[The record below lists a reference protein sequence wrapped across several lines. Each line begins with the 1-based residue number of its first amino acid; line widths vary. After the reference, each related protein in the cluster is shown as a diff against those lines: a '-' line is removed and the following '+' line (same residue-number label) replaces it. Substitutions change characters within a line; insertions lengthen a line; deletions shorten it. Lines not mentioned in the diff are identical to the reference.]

1 MFRNIKCYQVVID
14 NIKFVMVTNYELC
27 KYAYVEP
34 NYQNYGASGTV
45 TSAVMNNM
53 SLLDRAFAACLK
65 CRDRDMMWAADNN
78 VVPKQ
83 ITLNALIKSS
93 YSLSEFVTLMRG
105 VHTQDSTT
113 PRRERKNDVYRQRWN
128 RVWGILPKIVAHI
141 PSPDFTV
148 TKSQYTSYT
157 RLCRELAEE
166 VRLAITTNHVVEKD
180 NVCVTVQ
187 SMLDTCSYYLQ
198 PRRLFKKVTAAIN
211 KKHNLEEGTTQFEV
225 LHCGHWV
232 PEGMGRPVGRRAD
245 LHVCDVCLEHRYQ
258 WAVDVDCY
266 LPLSEVYQH
275 DNGGYYS
282 YREGDE
288 SELQS
293 YGTDVLD
300 YTNFKHGITSSAFGD
315 FTLGVELEMTCGSV
329 DFGVAI
335 SQVRRGLGKDYV
347 IVKQDG
353 SLPSGGFEV
362 VTAPARLDQHIDKF
376 KNWAINPKFRAWDNN
391 RCGVHVHIDSRA
403 FTKLTLG
410 KFLMLIND
418 KKNTD
423 FIKAIAGRHP
433 STDSNAANYCASD
446 SQTFMVNPAKAILGK
461 KCDTQRYRMVNLQN
475 LGSSEA
481 ERLGLEDSYDGSF
494 NTVELRIFRAS
505 LRKERLLAQIE
516 FAHAAVMFVRA
527 ASYRDLNQEAFVHW
541 LSTTQNLYPNL
552 AKWFD
557 VKETKTNPRVSAVA
571 SEADGGA
578 KEGTNSPK
586 LQALETAP
594 TQAPTVTTA
603 TRTTTT
609 SAMSS
614 TRTDALVNTADFSG
628 LLGALGD
635 CARYYPVDDIPR
647 NSIDSALAHSWNRIA
662 SDYASDY
669 SAPARAP
676 NQDPNVAHM
685 TAQQTLAVQ
694 EEQRRRARGQATQRS
709 MVQSLLARVV
719 ID

>member
-14 NIKFVMVTNYELC
+14 DTKFVIVTNYELR
-27 KYAYVEP
+27 KYAYVDP
-34 NYQNYGASGTV
+34 KYQNYGMSVTV
-45 TSAVMNNM
+45 TSDAMDNM
-53 SLLDRAFAACLK
+53 SLLDRAFNNCLK
-65 CRDRDMMWAADNN
+65 CRDRDMVWAADNN

-83 ITLNALIKSS
+83 ITLNELIKSFDG
-93 YSLSEFVTLMRG
+93 LREFTTLMRG
-105 VHTQDSTT
+105 VHIQDSTA
-113 PRRERKNDVYRQRWN
+113 PRRESKNDVYRQRWN
-128 RVWGILPKIVAHI
+128 RVRGIPPRISAHI
-141 PSPDFTV
+141 SVMDFALTE
-148 TKSQYTSYT
+148 SQYIHYT

-166 VRLAITTNHVVEKD
+166 VRLAIATN
-180 NVCVTVQ
+180 NVYEIERVCFAVKNMVNINTF
-187 SMLDTCSYYLQ
+187 YLQ
-198 PRRLFKKVTAAIN
+198 PQRLFKKVTAAIN
-211 KKHNLEEGTTQFEV
+211 KKHNLEEGTPQFE
-225 LHCGHWV
+225 LLDCGHWAPV
-232 PEGMGRPVGRRAD
+232 GMGSPVGRRAD
-245 LHVCDVCLEHRYQ
+245 RHVCSTCLENRYQ

-266 LPLSEVYQH
+266 LPQGEVYEH
-275 DNGGYYS
+275 DDGDYYS

-288 SELQS
+288 SEIQS
-293 YGTDVLD
+293 YSTDVLD

-329 DFGVAI
+329 DFGAAI

-475 LGSSEA
+475 LGCREA
-481 ERLGLEDSYDGSF
+481 ERLGLEDSYDGPF

-516 FAHAAVMFVRA
+516 FAHAAVMFVRS

-557 VKETKTNPRVSAVA
+557 VKETKTNPRVSNVV
-571 SEADGGA
+571 SETDGGA

-594 TQAPTVTTA
+594 TQTPIVTTA
-603 TRTTTT
+603 TMTSTT
-609 SAMSS
+609 STMTS
-614 TRTDALVNTADFSG
+614 TRTDALAYITDYRIYNTLTQCTRYFIADDNLSG
-628 LLGALGD
+628 RIG
-635 CARYYPVDDIPR
+635 
-647 NSIDSALAHSWNRIA
+647 IDLFNRT
-662 SDYASDY
+662 ASDY
-669 SAPARAP
+669 SAP

-685 TAQQTLAVQ
+685 TAQQTLAVR
-694 EEQRRRARGQATQRS
+694 EEQRRLARGQTAPPS
-709 MVQSLLARVV
+709 IVQSLLARGI

>member
-1 MFRNIKCYQVVID
+1 MFRNIKCHQVVID
-14 NIKFVMVTNYELC
+14 HIRFVIVTNYELR
-27 KYAYVEP
+27 KYAYVDPAYE
-34 NYQNYGASGTV
+34 NYSGARSV
-45 TSAVMNNM
+45 TSEAMNNM
-53 SLLDRAFAACLK
+53 SLLDRAFDDCLK
-65 CRDRDMMWAADNN
+65 RRDRDMVWAADNN

-83 ITLNALIKSS
+83 ITLNELIN
-93 YSLSEFVTLMRG
+93 SLSNFRGFVELMRG
-105 VHTQDSTT
+105 VHIQDSNQL
-113 PRRERKNDVYRQRWN
+113 RRDRKNVVYQQRWN
-128 RVWGILPKIVAHI
+128 SVRGILPRTVAHI
-141 PSPDFTV
+141 GRMGSSITE
-148 TKSQYTSYT
+148 SQYIQYT

-166 VRLAITTNHVVEKD
+166 VRLAITTSDLCNKE
-180 NVCVTVQ
+180 NVCSTVQ
-187 SMLDTCSYYLQ
+187 SMMDSNTCYLQ
-198 PRRLFKKVTAAIN
+198 PRLLFEKVAAEIN
-211 KKHNLEEGTTQFEV
+211 KKHNLEEGTAQFE
-225 LHCGHWV
+225 LLDCDHWV
-232 PEGMGRPVGRRAD
+232 PEGTGRHVGRLAD
-245 LHVCDVCLEHRYQ
+245 RHVCDTCLENSYR

-266 LPLSEVYQH
+266 LPLSEVYEH
-275 DNGGYYS
+275 DDGDYYS
-282 YREGDE
+282 YREGAE

-315 FTLGVELEMTCGSV
+315 FTLGVELEMTCGAM
-329 DFGVAI
+329 DFGGAI

-362 VTAPARLDQHIDKF
+362 VTAPARLDQHINKF

-410 KFLMLIND
+410 KFLILIND
-418 KKNTD
+418 TKNTD

-433 STDSNAANYCASD
+433 STDSQAANYCASD

-461 KCDTQRYRMVNLQN
+461 KRDTQRYRMVNLQN
-475 LGSSEA
+475 LGCREA

-516 FAHAAVMFVRA
+516 FAHAAVMFVRS

-541 LSTTQNLYPNL
+541 LSATQNLYPNL

-557 VKETKTNPRVSAVA
+557 VKETKANPRVSAVV

-594 TQAPTVTTA
+594 TQAPIVTTA
-603 TRTTTT
+603 TWSPTARTLTT
-609 SAMSS
+609 
-614 TRTDALVNTADFSG
+614 TRTDAILNSTNFWPFDTLRHSTSGYSAEAILRGRIADYGRIVYADLF
-628 LLGALGD
+628 
-635 CARYYPVDDIPR
+635 
-647 NSIDSALAHSWNRIA
+647 NRTA
-662 SDYASDY
+662 SDYVS
-669 SAPARAP
+669 AP

-694 EEQRRRARGQATQRS
+694 EEQRRLARGQTAPPS
-709 MVQSLLARVV
+709 IVQSLLTRFVV
-719 ID
+719 D